1 MTKMTTAAPSFSND
15 VDLYPDIPKKW
26 GLGFMINTAKTPK
39 GRSAGSM
46 AWAGLA
52 NTYYWIDPVR
62 GVTGVIL
69 MQLLPFADHKWL
81 ETFAAFEREV
91 YASLDGTRRLA

>member
-26 GLGFMINTAKTPK
+26 GLGFMIDTAKTPE

-52 NTYYWIDPVR
+52 NTYYINARLFMQSSGGGGEMAEDR
-62 GVTGVIL
+62 LGCGARL
-69 MQLLPFADHKWL
+69 LAQLLQ
-81 ETFAAFEREV
+81 ER
-91 YASLDGTRRLA
+91 AR